1 MHLKEGI
8 RLGAV
13 WIILSLKISSGLL
26 EAEVG
31 IRFDSIRFD
40 SIRLYSPSAK
50 KRQQI
55 AESCVLVIPP
65 EQV

>member
-1 MHLKEGI
+1 MHWSNDGIRMHLKEGI

-40 SIRLYSPSAK
+40 SIRFDYTP
-50 KRQQI
+50 
-55 AESCVLVIPP
+55 
-65 EQV
+65 QVQRNVNK